1 MLSSRDIVILVV
13 FISLVISYLVSSF
26 YNLEESQKT
35 IGQLLT
41 IVTLA
46 ITSFYLGYTIRS
58 KEKIKHCLGT
68 EANIQEQFY
77 ELDTGVTLLSVIGII
92 MLVIGCLSITFSR
105 NLLLKHEIYGIYSLL
120 VALLIRKIRKKMGK

>member
-1 MLSSRDIVILVV
+1 MSSRDIVILVV

>member
-1 MLSSRDIVILVV
+1 LSSRDIVILVV